1 MDNSGNK
8 ELIRRALYVSNYE
21 GDDFMKPPTCV
32 YETFGLWFFL
42 TDPYVWILSAKKS
55 CVSDYYEYILLYTDD
70 ILIVSKIIKRL
81 HRDLI
86 ESYFEWKKES
96 IGFNKIY
103 LGGTVIKLE
112 NDNGANAWDFILS
125 QYVQLETNNVEDWLK
140 GKDMKLT
147 PKS

>member
-1 MDNSGNK
+1 
-8 ELIRRALYVSNYE
+8 
-21 GDDFMKPPTCV
+21 MKPPTCV
-32 YETFGLWFFL
+32 YEKFGLWFFL
-42 TDPYVWILSAKKS
+42 IDPYVWILSAKKS

-70 ILIVSKIIKRL
+70 ILTVSKISKRL

-103 LGGTVIKLE
+103 LSGTVIKLE
-112 NDNGANAWDFILS
+112 NDNGAKAWDFILS